1 MAGANPS
8 SAAKKD
14 QRSVDRQAPTCDE
27 EGGRGGR
34 MGVENIVRHW
44 LVGRKGV

>member
-8 SAAKKD
+8 RFAKKD

-27 EGGRGGR
+27 EGCRGRR
-34 MGVENIVRHW
+34 MGVEKIMRHW
-44 LVGRKGV
+44 LVGQKEV